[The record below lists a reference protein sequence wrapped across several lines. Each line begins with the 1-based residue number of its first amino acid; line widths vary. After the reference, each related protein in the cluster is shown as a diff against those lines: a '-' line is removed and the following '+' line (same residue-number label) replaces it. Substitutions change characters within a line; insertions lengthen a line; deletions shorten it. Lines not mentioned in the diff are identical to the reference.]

1 MKKERGKREVRLLSI
16 ITLLNFPMKSPTNTS
31 NGIFPSL
38 NPSATIMTCHIIG
51 GINH

>member
-1 MKKERGKREVRLLSI
+1 VRLLSI

-38 NPSATIMTCHIIG
+38 NPLANNDVSYYQGSH
-51 GINH
+51 